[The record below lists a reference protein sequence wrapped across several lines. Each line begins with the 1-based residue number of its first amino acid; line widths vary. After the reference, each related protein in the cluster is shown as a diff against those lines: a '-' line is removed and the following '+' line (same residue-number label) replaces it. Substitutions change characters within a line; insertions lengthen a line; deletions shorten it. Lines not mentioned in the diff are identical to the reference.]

1 MTTHNR
7 QDGAVYSLYS
17 FARKAYQAFAGFISG
32 QALDMV
38 GYVSGALVQQADV
51 KDWIYTLGTR
61 VQGISFILGVLLHYL
76 FTHSN
81 RKGVLNLVAELEAR
95 VNG

>member
-32 QALDMV
+32 QALAMV
-38 GYVSGALVQQADV
+38 GYVSGALVQQESEI
-51 KDWIYTLGTR
+51 KEWIYILGNR
-61 VQGISFILGVLLHYL
+61 VHGISFILCVLLYCL

-81 RKGVLNLVAELEAR
+81 RKRVLN
-95 VNG
+95 